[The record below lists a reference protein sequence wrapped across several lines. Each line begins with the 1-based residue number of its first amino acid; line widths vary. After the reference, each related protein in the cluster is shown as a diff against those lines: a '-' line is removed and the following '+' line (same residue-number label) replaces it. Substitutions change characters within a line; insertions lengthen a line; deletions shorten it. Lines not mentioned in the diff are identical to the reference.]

1 MLAAGISSC
10 PVWHFKDMA
19 KRSNEKRLI
28 LVTGATGK
36 QGGAV
41 VRHLRAKGFAVRA
54 LTRNPDRP
62 EARALIDQTGIEISH
77 GDYEDK
83 SSLLRA
89 LEDVYGVFSMQP
101 TQNGAE
107 VEVRQGIALI
117 DAAHSSEISHFVYS
131 SVGSAD
137 QHTGIPH
144 FDSKWK
150 IEEHLRGT
158 GMPYTIL
165 RPVFFMENWLEM
177 KGTIDQ
183 GRLLLPLTPET
194 ILQQIA
200 VDDIGEFAVMAFEH
214 PGKWQGTATDLAGD
228 ELFLDQTAQSLHATY
243 SQIPW
248 EDFERQAGPEMTTM
262 FRWFQDVG
270 YHADIAKLRQE
281 HHGLMGFESWRNTFW
296 PQSA

>member
-1 MLAAGISSC
+1 
-10 PVWHFKDMA
+10 
-19 KRSNEKRLI
+19 LI

-41 VRHLRAKGFAVRA
+41 IRHLRAKGFAVRA
-54 LTRNPDRP
+54 LTRDPDRP
-62 EARALIDQTGIEISH
+62 EARALIDQTGIEVSR
-77 GDYEDK
+77 GDYEDQ

-89 LEDVYGVFSMQP
+89 LEDVYGVFSVQP
-101 TQNGAE
+101 AHNGAE
-107 VEVRQGIALI
+107 AEVRQGIALT

-165 RPVFFMENWLEM
+165 RPVFFMENWLAM
-177 KGTIDQ
+177 KGTLDRGQ
-183 GRLLLPLTPET
+183 LLLPLTPET

-200 VDDIGEFAVMAFEH
+200 VDDIGQFAVMAFEH

-228 ELFLDQTAQSLHATY
+228 ELFLDQTAQTLHATY

-270 YHADIAKLRQE
+270 YHADITKLRQK
-281 HHGLMGFESWRNTFW
+281 HHGLMNFERWRNTYW
-296 PQSA
+296 PQPASS

>member
-1 MLAAGISSC
+1 
-10 PVWHFKDMA
+10 MA

-41 VRHLRAKGFAVRA
+41 FRHVRGKGCEVRA
-54 LTRNPDRP
+54 RTGDPNRA
-62 EARALIDQTGIEISH
+62 EARALIDQTGIEISR

-117 DAAHSSEISHFVYS
+117 DAAHRSEISHFVYS

-158 GMPYTIL
+158 GMPFTIL

-214 PGKWQGTATDLAGD
+214 QEKWQGTETDLAGD

-270 YHADIAKLRQE
+270 YHADITKLRQE

>member
-1 MLAAGISSC
+1 
-10 PVWHFKDMA
+10 MA
-19 KRSNEKRLI
+19 KPSNQKRLI

-41 VRHLRAKGFAVRA
+41 VRHLRTRGFGVRA
-54 LTRNPDRP
+54 LTRDPDRP
-62 EARALIDQTGIEISH
+62 EARALIGQAGIEISH

-89 LEDVYGVFSMQP
+89 MEDVHGVFSVQP
-101 TQNGAE
+101 YQNGAE
-107 VEVRQGIALI
+107 AEVRQGIALI
-117 DAAHSSEISHFVYS
+117 DAAHSSDISHFVYS

-137 QHTGIPH
+137 QHTGVPH

-165 RPVFFMENWLEM
+165 RPVFFMENWLAM
-177 KGTIDQ
+177 KGMLDQ

-194 ILQQIA
+194 ILQQVA
-200 VDDIGEFAVMAFEH
+200 VDDIGEFAAMAFEH
-214 PGKWQGTATDLAGD
+214 SGKWQGTATDLAGD
-228 ELFLDQTAQSLHATY
+228 ELFVDQTAQSLHATY

-248 EDFERQAGPEMTTM
+248 EDFAKQAGAEMTSM

-281 HHGLMGFESWRNTFW
+281 HHCLMNFERWRNTYW
-296 PQSA
+296 PKPA